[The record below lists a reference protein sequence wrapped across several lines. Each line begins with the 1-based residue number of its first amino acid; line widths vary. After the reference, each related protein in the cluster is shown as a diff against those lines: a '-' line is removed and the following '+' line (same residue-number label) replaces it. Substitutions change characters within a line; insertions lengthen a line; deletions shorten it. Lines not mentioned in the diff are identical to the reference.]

1 MKIHKFDSLESTNTY
16 LKDHIHDYNNHDVVF
31 TFNQTKGHGRTN
43 RIWTSN
49 NDSLTFSILFKDQ
62 FIYDNF
68 ESLSIISATSVYQI
82 LSKRLKNVKIKW
94 PNDIIVNDKKICG
107 ILLET
112 RISSKIEGLILGIGL
127 NVNNKNF
134 DSSLNATSL
143 YLETQKEENIDS
155 LLLEIVQQI
164 LENIELLKIG
174 KSNHIE
180 IINQNNYL
188 LNKQAYAY
196 INNKKEKVTVLHIL
210 ENNHLVVLLNGK
222 EKEILHDEI
231 SFHKD

>member
-16 LKDHIHDYNNHDVVF
+16 LKDHIHDYNNHDVVY
-31 TFNQTKGHGRTN
+31 TFNQTKGDGRTN

-222 EKEILHDEI
+222 EKEISHDEI

>member
-82 LSKRLKNVKIKW
+82 LSKRLK
-94 PNDIIVNDKKICG
+94 
-107 ILLET
+107 
-112 RISSKIEGLILGIGL
+112 
-127 NVNNKNF
+127 
-134 DSSLNATSL
+134 
-143 YLETQKEENIDS
+143 
-155 LLLEIVQQI
+155 
-164 LENIELLKIG
+164 
-174 KSNHIE
+174 
-180 IINQNNYL
+180 
-188 LNKQAYAY
+188 
-196 INNKKEKVTVLHIL
+196 
-210 ENNHLVVLLNGK
+210 
-222 EKEILHDEI
+222 
-231 SFHKD
+231 

>member
-222 EKEILHDEI
+222 EKEISHDEI